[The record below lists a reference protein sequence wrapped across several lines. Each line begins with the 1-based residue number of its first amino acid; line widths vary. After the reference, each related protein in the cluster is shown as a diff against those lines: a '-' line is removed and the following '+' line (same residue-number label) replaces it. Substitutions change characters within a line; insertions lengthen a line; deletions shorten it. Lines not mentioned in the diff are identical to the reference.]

1 MYAFNSDFK
10 VYLWTDNNYLFFYV
24 IMSMGDVMIH
34 KMRLVD
40 FAFTA
45 MKNKEKDIEVRLN
58 DEKRQLI
65 NIGDIIE
72 FEHVDTKEILK
83 VEVIN
88 LHKFNTF
95 KELFEN
101 FDYKRIGIKEN
112 EDYTIV
118 NNFYTKEEQEKYEA
132 LGIEVKVI

>member
-72 FEHVDTKEILK
+72 FEQVDTKEILK

-95 KELFEN
+95 KELFET